1 MKLRLGDIAY
11 ARSGDKGAGSNIGVI
26 AHTPAAYALLTELLT
41 PDIVARFF
49 APLSPGNVRR
59 YELPNLLAL
68 NFILPTVLS
77 GGGSLSLRIDAQG
90 KALGQSLLELT
101 LEISDAKAWN
111 LISS

>member
-41 PDIVARFF
+41 FDVVARFF
-49 APLSPGNVRR
+49 QPLNPGPVRR
-59 YELPNLLAL
+59 YELPNLLAF
-68 NFILPTVLS
+68 NFILPGVLA

-90 KALGQSLLELT
+90 KALGQAIIELR
-101 LEISDAKAWN
+101 LEISDEKAWD
-111 LISS
+111 LISP